1 MANFATLPTLLK
13 EKGYVSFQGGKWW
26 EYTFENGGF
35 THGMTKGWMES
46 DQKTKN
52 WFLEH
57 MGGDGM
63 DLARVTNQ
71 PAYDFLRRPRAAVFH
86 VVRSLFATLSV

>member
-52 WFLEH
+52 WF
-57 MGGDGM
+57 
-63 DLARVTNQ
+63 
-71 PAYDFLRRPRAAVFH
+71 
-86 VVRSLFATLSV
+86 